1 MMIDCETYY
10 TAYNDGAQRFPITI
24 KIAGPDPLSK
34 DDVTQTLANLFDI
47 PGEVTFQFLFR
58 VLVPLAFRLLIKAAR
73 L

>member
-10 TAYNDGAQRFPITI
+10 IAYDGVQRFPITI
-24 KIAGPDPLSK
+24 KIAGPEPLSE
-34 DDVTQTLANLFDI
+34 DDVTQTLANLFDM
-47 PGEVTFQFLFR
+47 PGAVPNDLLFR